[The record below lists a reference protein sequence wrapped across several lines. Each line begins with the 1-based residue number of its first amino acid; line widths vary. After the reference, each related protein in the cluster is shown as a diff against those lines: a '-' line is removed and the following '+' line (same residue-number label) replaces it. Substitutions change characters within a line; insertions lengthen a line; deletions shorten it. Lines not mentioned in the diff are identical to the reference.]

1 MPTDFELAHAL
12 AIVWLFVLW
21 FGYTPIMR
29 LAFNG
34 SINQRLSGVRTVW
47 LEKSLNRSQRTF
59 DAILLGHLVGS
70 ITFFGSAT
78 MLVLVG
84 AVSLFASDTLVYDAL
99 SLVHL
104 HNTPSYQLY
113 LVQALALNVVMAI
126 SFFAFVYA
134 LRKLI
139 YGIALIGALPETAE
153 ANVAQSDRRR
163 MLEAS
168 SAVLTSA
175 LTTFNFGIRGYYY
188 AVAAFG
194 LFLSPYVC
202 LILASGFT
210 VLLVY
215 RQKWSTVAQAID
227 RYVTTEHK
235 SS

>member
-1 MPTDFELAHAL
+1 MNIMPPDLNFMQAL
-12 AIVWLFVLW
+12 AIFWLFTLW
-21 FGYTPIMR
+21 FGYGPIMK
-29 LAFNG
+29 LAFDG
-34 SINQRLSGVRTVW
+34 SLNQRLAGVRTTW

-59 DAILLGHLVGS
+59 DAILIGHLVGS

-84 AVSLFASDTLVYDAL
+84 AMSLFAKETIGHDTLVLIHQADA
-99 SLVHL
+99 
-104 HNTPSYQLY
+104 PSYQLY
-113 LVQALALNVVMAI
+113 LVKVLVLNAVLAI

-139 YGIALIGALPETAE
+139 YAVALVGALPEVTE
-153 ANVAQSDRRR
+153 VDVDQTNRRR

-168 SAVLTSA
+168 SSVLTAA

-188 AVAAFG
+188 AVAAIG

-202 LILASGFT
+202 IALATAFT
-210 VLLVY
+210 ALLVY

-227 RYVTTEHK
+227 RYVETR
-235 SS
+235 